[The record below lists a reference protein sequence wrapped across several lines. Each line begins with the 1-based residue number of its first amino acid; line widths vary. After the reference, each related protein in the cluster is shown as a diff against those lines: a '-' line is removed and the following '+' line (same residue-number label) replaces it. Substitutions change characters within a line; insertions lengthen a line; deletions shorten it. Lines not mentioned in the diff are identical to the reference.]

1 MSEKAPEVSKKEK
14 PSDTFSLPPSVS
26 AKWQPKL
33 SVDQRLFQSKQK
45 AEEGKSLKKILET
58 KKKTASCLM
67 TRNPCTYKLSQLCL
81 LKQI

>member
-26 AKWQPKL
+26 AKLQPKL

-58 KKKTASCLM
+58 KE
-67 TRNPCTYKLSQLCL
+67 KLL
-81 LKQI
+81 LV

>member
-58 KKKTASCLM
+58 KE
-67 TRNPCTYKLSQLCL
+67 KLL
-81 LKQI
+81 LV